1 MAPDKKE
8 LTMFRALLLC
18 MAVVGLGATLAVAAD
33 PPEGMKTHD
42 GVVVSAADGKLTMSM
57 SDGSEHSHM
66 IGANVA
72 ISINGQAA
80 KLTDLKKGD
89 KITVTTDNESRVTA
103 VSCMR
108 NG

>member
-1 MAPDKKE
+1 
-8 LTMFRALLLC
+8 MFRALLLSLV
-18 MAVVGLGATLAVAAD
+18 VVGLGVTLAVAAD
-33 PPEGMKTHD
+33 PPEGSKTHD

-72 ISINGQAA
+72 ITIDGKEA
-80 KLTDLKKGD
+80 KLSDLKKGD
-89 KITVTTDNESRVTA
+89 KITVNTDKEGRVTA

>member
-1 MAPDKKE
+1 MI
-8 LTMFRALLLC
+8 RAMLLSLV
-18 MAVVGLGATLAVAAD
+18 VVGLGATLAVAAD
-33 PPEGMKTHD
+33 PAEGTKTHA

-57 SDGSEHSHM
+57 SDGSEHSHL

-72 ISINGQAA
+72 ITIDGEAA

-89 KITVTTDNESRVTA
+89 KISVTTDKESQVTA

-108 NG
+108 KG